1 MLGMKSVRSPGR
13 ATHPFP
19 LSKIRAKR
27 GPLTGLELCVW
38 VPVTSFLCLC
48 KLGPFK
54 TAERV
59 SKEGHLSCVMRVRF
73 RLTLSVSGEE
83 LMLSVAKFGLN
94 HVSRH

>member
-27 GPLTGLELCVW
+27 GPLTGLELCVL
-38 VPVTSFLCLC
+38 VPVTSFLYLF

-59 SKEGHLSCVMRVRF
+59 IKEGPITCVRILF
-73 RLTLSVSGEE
+73 FSLLI
-83 LMLSVAKFGLN
+83 
-94 HVSRH
+94 RHRR